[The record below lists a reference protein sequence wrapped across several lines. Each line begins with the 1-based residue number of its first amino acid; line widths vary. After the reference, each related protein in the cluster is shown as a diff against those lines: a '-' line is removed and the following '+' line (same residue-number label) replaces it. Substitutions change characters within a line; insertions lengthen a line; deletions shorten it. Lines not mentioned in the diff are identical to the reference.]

1 MSKGAF
7 KSACYA
13 ERERLREVARYYC
26 VIAPPSCNDVLHPLQ
41 DDDRPDQNKRLASDT
56 ALTGLARLGVLQFGC
71 NRAFVSIIDE
81 ANQHVIAEATSSAF
95 LRDVGK
101 RQANDGLY
109 LGTRRL
115 DLGWGVVPRTIGFF
129 TKRNSEPIETD
140 NVIANETR
148 YIVYDLTKED
158 AYKDRPY
165 VVHWPFMRFYV
176 AVPIRSPEGYVLGS
190 YSIVD
195 DKERSDF
202 GETEVECMQDIADAI
217 AQHLEAVRLS
227 NCHHRTETL
236 VKSLTTFVKE
246 HDDFDPTESYQAT
259 PSQSISSIPEATEG
273 DDHRTPEPTGDGT
286 DGNPDTP
293 KGDRFELLGSCS
305 PSDVT
310 GEGSSLFSKVV
321 GSDRTETSSPLRSAE
336 RPTSVFSVEGDR
348 RDSMPHNAPTVT
360 DTPTTDLQPSIRETG
375 NKIAKIFRRASILLR
390 DSMDLDGVLFVDASR
405 CNAGVVL
412 SNDTGTWEPLPSTL
426 SHGSLAEPYPSP
438 SDIPGVGSLSKASNK
453 PCILLGR
460 ALRESVRSTK
470 SPHDWNIT
478 ERVLEDLMASFPQGQ
493 IFDLSDLPAHEPSPS
508 PDLYNNLCR
517 VLATCFPNANSVLF
531 SPIWDWNKSRWL
543 AGTLVWTSDVFRALG
558 AEELHYF
565 RAFGDSIISEVAR
578 VDWSATQKSKSA
590 FMSSVSH
597 ELRSPLHGILTSAE
611 LLGTASLP
619 PEQQHLVDMTPLIS
633 CHDSIAN
640 TTFGLDFSGIN
651 NLAALEDPAQ
661 GLSDAGMTSLEA
673 DFDLGD
679 LVEEVVEVQYT
690 GQNLPKA
697 ANHLNHRSP
706 PSPQEFTAEATELSV
721 IVRVED
727 MSSWKV
733 HSVPGAWR
741 RIVMNLLGNSLKWTK
756 AGFVEVSLTKVR
768 RKRDPLHVFALLS
781 VTDTGAGISPDFLRH
796 NVFSPFTQEN
806 ALSEGL
812 GLGLSTVRQL
822 VGSLDGHL
830 NVRSEVGVGTQV
842 DIFVPVQ
849 ILQPPPTPGPS
860 LATHHNFPQRSPVR
874 VCLIGFSDYPGLK
887 ETPTGI
893 LPAEAKRKLAIRSC
907 LTAILAEQR
916 SWNISSSESFHG
928 TEGDVAIIE
937 EVRYLDALKTGE
949 LPLGGPEQ
957 ASFRRILVILNSKNP
972 SSRHLESS
980 RLVRISQPFGCRKF
994 RSAVARVDQLL
1005 KESQTE
1011 TSSGQLLP
1019 TPGSVPEQM
1028 PLQQIS
1034 STLPRSP
1041 PIQPPV
1047 LEQSTVELTSHSTS
1061 KPMRIHEN
1069 LQLLIVDDNAI
1080 NLKIL
1085 ATFAAK
1091 IGCTY
1096 DTATDGLIA
1105 LNKYKNASRR
1115 FDLILMDISMPV
1127 MDGIVAT
1134 KEIRQFEEEMGL
1146 ERSRIMAVTGVA
1158 STDMQQRA
1166 QAAGVDEYLVKPVSL
1181 VALKKVIAA
1190 L

>member
-1 MSKGAF
+1 MSKGAY
-7 KSACYA
+7 KSACDA

-26 VIAPPSCNDVLHPLQ
+26 VVARPSCDDAIHALQ
-41 DDDRPDQNKRLASDT
+41 GDDRPDHNKRLASDT
-56 ALTGLARLGVLQFGC
+56 ALTGLARLGVLQFGS

-95 LRDVGK
+95 LQDIGK
-101 RQANDGLY
+101 HQANDGLY

-148 YIVYDLTKED
+148 YIVHDFTKED
-158 AYKDRPY
+158 TFKDRPY
-165 VVHWPFMRFYV
+165 VVHWPFMRFYA
-176 AVPIRSPEGYVLGS
+176 AVPIRSPGGYVLGS

-195 DKERSDF
+195 DKPRSDF
-202 GETEVECMQDIADAI
+202 GQAEVECMQDIADAI
-217 AQHLEAVRLS
+217 AQHLETVRLS

-246 HDDFDPTESYQAT
+246 HDDFDPTESCQIT
-259 PSQSISSIPEATEG
+259 PSQSISNIPEATER
-273 DDHRTPEPTGDGT
+273 DDHRSSEPPGDSTHNNSDAPEGDGVEPP
-286 DGNPDTP
+286 GP
-293 KGDRFELLGSCS
+293 C

-321 GSDRTETSSPLRSAE
+321 ASDLTETSFPFRSAE
-336 RPTSVFSVEGDR
+336 RPTSAFSVNGDR

-360 DTPTTDLQPSIRETG
+360 DTPTSDLQPSIRETG

-390 DSMDLDGVLFVDASR
+390 DSMDLDGVVFVDASR

-426 SHGSLAEPYPSP
+426 SPGSLVDPYPSP
-438 SDIPGVGSLSKASNK
+438 FDIPGVGSLSKASDK
-453 PCILLGR
+453 PCTLLGR
-460 ALRESVRSTK
+460 ALRESVHSAE

-493 IFDLSDLPAHEPSPS
+493 IFDLSDSPAQEPSPS
-508 PDLYNNLCR
+508 SDLCDNLCR
-517 VLATCFPNANSVLF
+517 DLTRCFPNANSVLF

-565 RAFGDSIISEVAR
+565 KAFGDSIISEVAR

-597 ELRSPLHGILTSAE
+597 ELRSPLHGILASAE

-619 PEQQHLVDMTPLIS
+619 PEQQHLVDMVES
-633 CHDSIAN
+633 CGLTLLDTLNHL
-640 TTFGLDFSGIN
+640 LDFSGIN
-651 NLAALEDPAQ
+651 NLTALEDPAQ

-697 ANHLNHRSP
+697 AIHLNHRSH
-706 PSPQEFTAEATELSV
+706 PSSQEFEAEATELSV

-727 MSSWKV
+727 MPTWKV

-768 RKRDPLHVFALLS
+768 RKRDPLHIFALLS

-796 NVFSPFTQEN
+796 NVFSPFAQEN

-849 ILQPPPTPGPS
+849 ILQPPSTPRPS
-860 LATHHNFPQRSPVR
+860 LATDRNFFPQPPVR
-874 VCLIGFSDYPGLK
+874 VCLIGFDDYPGLK

-907 LTAILAEQR
+907 LRAILAEQR

-949 LPLGGPEQ
+949 LPLGDTQQ
-957 ASFRRILVILNSKNP
+957 AGFRKILVILNSKNP

-980 RLVRISQPFGCRKF
+980 RLVRVSQPFGCRKF
-994 RSAVARVDQLL
+994 RSAVARVDRLL
-1005 KESQTE
+1005 KEPQTE
-1011 TSSGQLLP
+1011 TSSDQLLP
-1019 TPGSVPEQM
+1019 TPGPIPEQA
-1028 PLQQIS
+1028 PPQQIRS
-1034 STLPRSP
+1034 PTLARNP
-1041 PIQPPV
+1041 PIQPSV
-1047 LEQSTVELTSHSTS
+1047 LEQSTVELTSHGTTE
-1061 KPMRIHEN
+1061 PVRIHEN

-1115 FDLILMDISMPV
+1115 YDLILMDISMPV

-1134 KEIRQFEEEMGL
+1134 KEIRQFEEEMDL
-1146 ERSRIMAVTGVA
+1146 KRSRIMAVTGVA

-1181 VALKKVIAA
+1181 VALKRVIAA

>member
-1 MSKGAF
+1 MSKDAY
-7 KSACYA
+7 KSACDA

-26 VIAPPSCNDVLHPLQ
+26 VVARPSSDDDIPPLQ
-41 DDDRPDQNKRLASDT
+41 GDDRPEHNKRLASDT

-81 ANQHVIAEATSSAF
+81 VNQHVIAEATTSAF
-95 LRDVGK
+95 LQNAGRH
-101 RQANDGLY
+101 QANVGLY

-129 TKRNSEPIETD
+129 TKRNSESIVTD
-140 NVIANETR
+140 NVIANETC
-148 YIVYDLTKED
+148 YIIHDLMKED
-158 AYKDRPY
+158 AFKDRPY
-165 VVHWPFMRFYV
+165 VAHWPFMRFYA
-176 AVPIRSPEGYVLGS
+176 AVPIRSPGGYVLGS

-195 DKERSDF
+195 DKPRSDF
-202 GETEVECMQDIADAI
+202 GETDVDCMQDIADAI
-217 AQHLEAVRLS
+217 AQHLETVRLS

-246 HDDFDPTESYQAT
+246 HDDFDPTESYQVT
-259 PSQSISSIPEATEG
+259 PSQSASNIPEVTEE
-273 DDHRTPEPTGDGT
+273 DNDSTPEPPGDSTHGNSDALDGDGL
-286 DGNPDTP
+286 
-293 KGDRFELLGSCS
+293 ELLGPCS
-305 PSDVT
+305 PSDAT

-321 GSDRTETSSPLRSAE
+321 GSEQTETSFPFRGAE
-336 RPTSVFSVEGDR
+336 RPTSASSVNGDR
-348 RDSMPHNAPTVT
+348 RDSMPHDAPTVA
-360 DTPTTDLQPSIRETG
+360 DTPTGDLQPSTRETG

-390 DSMDLDGVLFVDASR
+390 DSMDLDGILFVDASR

-426 SHGSLAEPYPSP
+426 SPGSLVDPYPSP
-438 SDIPGVGSLSKASNK
+438 SDIPGVGSLSKASDK
-453 PCILLGR
+453 PCTLLGR
-460 ALRESVRSTK
+460 ALRESVRSTE

-493 IFDLSDLPAHEPSPS
+493 IFDLRDLPAQKPSPS
-508 PDLYNNLCR
+508 SDLCNSLYHD
-517 VLATCFPNANSVLF
+517 LARCFPNANLVLF

-543 AGTLVWTSDVFRALG
+543 AGSLVWTSDAFRALG

-565 RAFGDSIISEVAR
+565 KAFGDSIISEVAR

-597 ELRSPLHGILTSAE
+597 ELRSPLHGILASAE
-611 LLGTASLP
+611 LLGTTSLP
-619 PEQQHLVDMTPLIS
+619 PEQQHLVEMVES
-633 CHDSIAN
+633 CGLTLLDTLNHL
-640 TTFGLDFSGIN
+640 LDFSGIN
-651 NLAALEDPAQ
+651 NLTALEGSAQ
-661 GLSDAGMTSLEA
+661 GLSDAGMTSLET

-679 LVEEVVEVQYT
+679 LVEEVVEVQYA

-697 ANHLNHRSP
+697 AIHLNHRLS
-706 PSPQEFTAEATELSV
+706 PSPQESKSEATELSV

-727 MSSWKV
+727 MPTWKV

-741 RIVMNLLGNSLKWTK
+741 RIVMNLLGNSLKWTQT
-756 AGFVEVSLTKVR
+756 GFVEVSLTKVR

-796 NVFSPFTQEN
+796 NVFSPFAQEN

-849 ILQPPPTPGPS
+849 ILQSPPAPRPS
-860 LATHHNFPQRSPVR
+860 LAAYHNFSRRPHVR

-916 SWNISSSESFHG
+916 SWNISWSESFHG

-937 EVRYLDALKTGE
+937 EFRYLDALRTGE
-949 LPLGGPEQ
+949 LPLGDPREAG
-957 ASFRRILVILNSKNP
+957 FKRILVILNSKNP

-980 RLVRISQPFGCRKF
+980 RLVRVSQPFGFKKL
-994 RSAVARVDQLL
+994 RSAIARVDQLL
-1005 KESQTE
+1005 KEPQTKA
-1011 TSSGQLLP
+1011 SSDKLFLMQESVQERGTTQQTPSP
-1019 TPGSVPEQM
+1019 TLARN
-1028 PLQQIS
+1028 PL
-1034 STLPRSP
+1034 
-1041 PIQPPV
+1041 IQPPV
-1047 LEQSTVELTSHSTS
+1047 LKRSTIELTSHGTTE
-1061 KPMRIHEN
+1061 PVRIHDDFH
-1069 LQLLIVDDNAI
+1069 LLIVDDNAI

-1091 IGCTY
+1091 IGCAY

-1115 FDLILMDISMPV
+1115 YDLILMDISMPI

-1134 KEIRQFEEEMGL
+1134 KEIRQFEEEAGL
-1146 ERSRIMAVTGVA
+1146 KRSRIMAVTGVA

-1181 VALKKVIAA
+1181 VALRKVIAA

>member
-1 MSKGAF
+1 MSKGAY
-7 KSACYA
+7 KSACDA

-26 VIAPPSCNDVLHPLQ
+26 VVDRPSSNNHIHTLQ
-41 DDDRPDQNKRLASDT
+41 GDDRPDHNKRLASDT

-81 ANQHVIAEATSSAF
+81 ANQHVIAEATTSVSLNNA
-95 LRDVGK
+95 RK
-101 RQANDGLY
+101 HQANDGLY
-109 LGTRRL
+109 LGTKCL
-115 DLGWGVVPRTIGFF
+115 DLGWGVVPRTVGFF
-129 TKRNSEPIETD
+129 TNRMEPIDTE
-140 NVIANETR
+140 NMIANETR
-148 YIVYDLTKED
+148 YIVHDFTKED

-165 VVHWPFMRFYV
+165 VVHWPFMRFYA
-176 AVPIRSPEGYVLGS
+176 AVPIKSPGGYVLGS
-190 YSIVD
+190 YTIVD
-195 DKERSDF
+195 NKPRSDF
-202 GETEVECMQDIADAI
+202 GQTEIEGMQDIADAI
-217 AQHLEAVRLS
+217 AQHLETVRLS
-227 NCHHRTETL
+227 YCHHRTETL

-246 HDDFDPTESYQAT
+246 HDDFDPTESYQVT
-259 PSQSISSIPEATEG
+259 PTQSMTNIPETAEADDTKIPGTPDESRQSNPDGAEG
-273 DDHRTPEPTGDGT
+273 DGYDP
-286 DGNPDTP
+286 
-293 KGDRFELLGSCS
+293 LGLCS

-310 GEGSSLFSKVV
+310 GEASSLFSKVV
-321 GSDRTETSSPLRSAE
+321 GSEQTEISFPHRSVE
-336 RPTSVFSVEGDR
+336 RPPSASSGNCDR
-348 RDSMPHNAPTVT
+348 RDSVPQNAPAVT
-360 DTPTTDLQPSIRETG
+360 DTPADTQSSTKEIG

-426 SHGSLAEPYPSP
+426 SPGFLVDPYPSP
-438 SDIPGVGSLSKASNK
+438 AADIPGVGSLSKPSDK
-453 PCILLGR
+453 PCTLLGR
-460 ALRESVRSTK
+460 ALRETVNPGE

-478 ERVLEDLMASFPQGQ
+478 ERVLDDLMASFPQGQ
-493 IFDLSDLPAHEPSPS
+493 IFDLSDLPAQESSPLS
-508 PDLYNNLCR
+508 DPVTALCR
-517 VLATCFPNANSVLF
+517 DLAACFPNANSVLF

-543 AGTLVWTSDVFRALG
+543 AGTLVWTSDIFRALG

-565 RAFGDSIISEVAR
+565 KAFGDSIISEVAR
-578 VDWSATQKSKSA
+578 VDWSAIQKSKSA

-597 ELRSPLHGILTSAE
+597 ELRSPLHGILASAE
-611 LLGTASLP
+611 LLGTTALP
-619 PEQQHLVDMTPLIS
+619 PEQQHLVDMVES
-633 CHDSIAN
+633 CGLTLLDTLNHL
-640 TTFGLDFSGIN
+640 LDFSGIN
-651 NLAALEDPAQ
+651 NLSALEDPAQ
-661 GLSDAGMTSLEA
+661 GLSDAGMTSLET

-697 ANHLNHRSP
+697 AIHLN
-706 PSPQEFTAEATELSV
+706 QQTAPAPDHFNANADELSV

-727 MSSWKV
+727 MPTWKI

-756 AGFVEVSLTKVR
+756 AGFVEVSLSKVR

-781 VTDTGAGISPDFLRH
+781 VTDTGAGIAPDFLRH
-796 NVFSPFTQEN
+796 NVFSPFAQEN
-806 ALSEGL
+806 SLSEGL

-849 ILQPPPTPGPS
+849 ILQSTPAPRPGLSVHRHVPE
-860 LATHHNFPQRSPVR
+860 QQPVR
-874 VCLIGFSDYPGLK
+874 VCLIGFNDYPGLK

-916 SWNISSSESFHG
+916 TWNIYSSESFHG

-937 EVRYLDALKTGE
+937 EVRFLDALKNGE
-949 LPLGGPEQ
+949 LPLDDPQRAG
-957 ASFRRILVILNSKNP
+957 FRRIFVILNSKNP
-972 SSRHLESS
+972 TSHHLESS
-980 RLVRISQPFGCRKF
+980 RLIRVSQPFGCRKF
-994 RSAVARVDQLL
+994 RNAVVRVDKLL
-1005 KESQTE
+1005 KEPQGDSLSDPIVKRPLLE
-1011 TSSGQLLP
+1011 HTSPQNL
-1019 TPGSVPEQM
+1019 SVPTA
-1028 PLQQIS
+1028 S
-1034 STLPRSP
+1034 LPQNVARRSP
-1041 PIQPPV
+1041 I
-1047 LEQSTVELTSHSTS
+1047 LEQSTVELTGRTTD
-1061 KPMRIHEN
+1061 KPVQIHEH
-1069 LQLLIVDDNAI
+1069 LHLLIVDDNAI

-1096 DTATDGLIA
+1096 DTASDGLIA
-1105 LNKYKNASRR
+1105 LNKYRDTSRR
-1115 FDLILMDISMPV
+1115 YDLILMDISMPV

-1134 KEIRQFEEEMGL
+1134 KEIRQFEEEQGYP
-1146 ERSRIMAVTGVA
+1146 RSRIMAVTGVA

-1166 QAAGVDEYLVKPVSL
+1166 QAAGIDEYLVKPVSL

>member
-1 MSKGAF
+1 MSKGAY
-7 KSACYA
+7 KSACAA

-26 VIAPPSCNDVLHPLQ
+26 VVDRPSSDKDIEPLQ
-41 DDDRPDQNKRLASDT
+41 GDSRPDHNKRLASDT

-81 ANQHVIAEATSSAF
+81 ANQHVIAEATTSIF
-95 LRDVGK
+95 LQNAGK
-101 RQANDGLY
+101 HQASDNLY

-129 TKRNSEPIETD
+129 TKRNPDFIDNE
-140 NVIANETR
+140 NVIANDTC
-148 YIVYDLTKED
+148 YIINDLTKED
-158 AYKDRPY
+158 AYKNRPY
-165 VVHWPFMRFYV
+165 VVHWPYMRFYA
-176 AVPIRSPEGYVLGS
+176 AVPIRNPAGYVLGS

-195 DKERSDF
+195 NKARSNF
-202 GETEVECMQDIADAI
+202 GDVEVECMQHIADAI
-217 AQHLEAVRLS
+217 AQHLETVRLS
-227 NCHHRTETL
+227 YCHQRTETL

-246 HDDFDPTESYQAT
+246 HDDFDPTESYQVT
-259 PSQSISSIPEATEG
+259 PSQSTINIPETTEG
-273 DDHRTPEPTGDGT
+273 GNRGT
-286 DGNPDTP
+286 ADTP
-293 KGDRFELLGSCS
+293 GDSDRSSPDAAGGDVLEILGPCS
-305 PSDVT
+305 PSDAT
-310 GEGSSLFSKVV
+310 GEVSSLFSKVI
-321 GSDRTETSSPLRSAE
+321 GSEQTEVSFPIRSAD
-336 RPTSVFSVEGDR
+336 RPTSAFSVNEDR
-348 RDSMPHNAPTVT
+348 RDSVPQNAPAVT
-360 DTPTTDLQPSIRETG
+360 DTPTSETQSWIKETV
-375 NKIAKIFRRASILLR
+375 NKTGKIFRRASILLR

-426 SHGSLAEPYPSP
+426 SPEFLADPYPSP
-438 SDIPGVGSLSKASNK
+438 ADMPGVGSLSKPSDK
-453 PCILLGR
+453 PCTLLGR
-460 ALRESVRSTK
+460 ALRDSVHSTE

-478 ERVLEDLMASFPQGQ
+478 ERVLDDLMASFPQGQ
-493 IFDLSDLPAHEPSPS
+493 IFDLSDLPARESSPS
-508 PDLYNNLCR
+508 SDLCNNLCHD
-517 VLATCFPNANSVLF
+517 LAMCFPNANSVLF

-565 RAFGDSIISEVAR
+565 KAFGDSIISEVAR

-597 ELRSPLHGILTSAE
+597 ELRSPLHGILASAE

-619 PEQQHLVDMTPLIS
+619 PEQQHLVDMVES
-633 CHDSIAN
+633 CGLTLLDTLNHL
-640 TTFGLDFSGIN
+640 LDFSGIN
-651 NLAALEDPAQ
+651 NLTALENPSQ
-661 GLSDAGMTSLEA
+661 GLSDAGMTSLET

-697 ANHLNHRSP
+697 AIHLNHRSS
-706 PSPQEFTAEATELSV
+706 PSPHEFDADTAELSV

-727 MSSWKV
+727 MPTWKI

-756 AGFVEVSLTKVR
+756 TGFVEVSLTKVR

-796 NVFSPFTQEN
+796 NVFSPFAQEN

-822 VGSLDGHL
+822 VGSLNGHL

-849 ILQPPPTPGPS
+849 ILQPPVAPRPDPAAHYS
-860 LATHHNFPQRSPVR
+860 VSQRPPVR
-874 VCLIGFSDYPGLK
+874 VCLIGFSDYPCLK

-907 LTAILAEQR
+907 LTSILAEQR
-916 SWNISSSESFHG
+916 SWDITSSESFHG
-928 TEGDVAIIE
+928 TEGDVAVIE
-937 EVRYLDALKTGE
+937 EFRYLDALKSGE
-949 LPLGGPEQ
+949 LALDDPEP
-957 ASFRRILVILNSKNP
+957 AGFRRIFVILNSKNP
-972 SSRHLESS
+972 TSRHLDSS
-980 RLVRISQPFGCRKF
+980 RLIRVSQPFGCRKF
-994 RSAVARVDQLL
+994 RDAVVRVDQLL
-1005 KESQTE
+1005 KEPQ
-1011 TSSGQLLP
+1011 
-1019 TPGSVPEQM
+1019 PE
-1028 PLQQIS
+1028 IS
-1034 STLPRSP
+1034 SDQHLRKPGPVPKQEPPPQKPSP
-1041 PIQPPV
+1041 PARHLPSKAPV
-1047 LEQSTVELTSHSTS
+1047 LEHSTVELTSHGTTD
-1061 KPMRIHEN
+1061 PVRIHEN
-1069 LQLLIVDDNAI
+1069 LHILIVDDNAI

-1091 IGCTY
+1091 IGCAY
-1096 DTATDGLIA
+1096 ETATDGLIA
-1105 LNKYKNASRR
+1105 LNKYKNAAQRY
-1115 FDLILMDISMPV
+1115 DLILMDISMPV

-1146 ERSRIMAVTGVA
+1146 KRSRIMAVTGVA

-1166 QAAGVDEYLVKPVSL
+1166 EAAGVDEYLVKPVSL